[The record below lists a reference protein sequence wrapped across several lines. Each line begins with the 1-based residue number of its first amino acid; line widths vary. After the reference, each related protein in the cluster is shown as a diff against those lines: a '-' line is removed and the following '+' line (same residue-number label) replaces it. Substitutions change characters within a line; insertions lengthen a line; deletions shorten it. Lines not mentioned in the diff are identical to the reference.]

1 MCYTAETS
9 VLATK
14 HSFANIRYAMP
25 RGYLP
30 WGLRCFLQHPYCAPT
45 AGGANLRYSI
55 LFLSYI
61 IPFQSIIFT
70 VIIGIFNYNNFFFS
84 IKLLI
89 FSFLFIH
96 SLQSKKWISIFPNI
110 FSSLELQKNIWYAL
124 FKFQI
129 FRTEVIIITYLWLGN
144 ESYTLYT
151 LIVLHFSSFDE
162 SQGCLCVKVFI
173 GCKQI

>member
-70 VIIGIFNYNNFFFS
+70 VIIGIFNYNNFFFFQLNCS
-84 IKLLI
+84 
-89 FSFLFIH
+89 FFLFYLFIL
-96 SLQSKKWISIFPNI
+96 SN
-110 FSSLELQKNIWYAL
+110 QKNESV
-124 FKFQI
+124 FFQI
-129 FRTEVIIITYLWLGN
+129 FFPLWSCKKIFDMHYLN
-144 ESYTLYT
+144 FK
-151 LIVLHFSSFDE
+151 FSV
-162 SQGCLCVKVFI
+162 QKW
-173 GCKQI
+173 

>member
-70 VIIGIFNYNNFFFS
+70 VIIGIFDYNNFFFS

-110 FSSLELQKNIWYAL
+110 FPSLELQKNIWYAL

-129 FRTEVIIITYLWLGN
+129 FRRSDNYYVLMIGQWIVH
-144 ESYTLYT
+144 SLYT
-151 LIVLHFSSFDE
+151 HCSSFFFVWWIARM
-162 SQGCLCVKVFI
+162 SLR
-173 GCKQI
+173 